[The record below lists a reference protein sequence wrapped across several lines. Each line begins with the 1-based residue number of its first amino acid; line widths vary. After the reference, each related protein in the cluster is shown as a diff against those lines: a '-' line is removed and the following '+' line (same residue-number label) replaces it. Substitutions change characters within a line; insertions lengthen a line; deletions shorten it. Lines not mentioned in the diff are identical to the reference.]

1 MVEIVRDTIQPR
13 YKVTYDTSYT
23 IIHKQVKQPEPFT
36 FINHYMG
43 DTSMYIYRNEWG
55 DVLYLD
61 ENLTKFEPKVE
72 VEVEPVA
79 IYTPRA
85 SDSIQP
91 CDVKWL
97 IKGEKLNLKPII
109 SHKNEIVM
117 AQEYIYSDLSNSIV
131 MMLMLLATSVWLY
144 RSIFDWAE
152 MISKINKIV
161 RA

>member
-1 MVEIVRDTIQPR
+1 MVEIVIDTIQPR
-13 YKVTYDTSYT
+13 YKVIYDTSYA
-23 IIHKQVKQPEPFT
+23 IIHKQIKQPEPFT

-43 DTSMYIYRNEWG
+43 DTSMYIYRNHWG
-55 DVLYLD
+55 DVLYVD